1 MSIAVD
7 MRDLVI
13 AYTPCG
19 EIEPSPRI
27 ASAVRRGGGTGVLDL
42 AGTRPQVLR
51 AVEQLA
57 AWSDGPIAV
66 RVPASCPASV
76 DDLERLAPGRV
87 ELVVVTG
94 ELPWNLSEL
103 VTRYRVL
110 AEVTSLAA
118 ARTAAAAGV
127 HGLIARGMES
137 GGEVGELSTFV
148 LVQQLTAADLGVPVW
163 ALGGI
168 GPYTAAACV
177 LGGAAGVVLDN
188 QLALMPESDLPAD
201 VLTAIRRMDG
211 SESVLVDGY
220 RGIPRAPRRPGAAG
234 VPARADLLPVGQDG
248 WLAAEFAG
256 RWSDAAAAVRGI
268 RESIVD
274 AATDAAAAEVLRP
287 GGPLAQDLGLRVP
300 VAQGPMTRVS
310 DEAGFAAA
318 VAADG
323 ALPFIALALATAE
336 RTEEMLTDTA
346 ARIGGRPW
354 GVGVLGFAPE
364 EIRAAQLDVIRRIR
378 PDFAIIAGGRPP
390 QAKELERE
398 GIRTFLHVP
407 SPGLLRQFLRSGAR
421 RFIFEGAE
429 CGGHIGPR
437 ASFPLWEAQLAVLAE
452 HLAGATPEEAAEIQI
467 FFAGG
472 IHDDRSAAMIAAM
485 AAPLTRRGVRVG
497 VLMGTAYLFTAEAV
511 AHGAIQPTFA
521 RMAREA
527 TRTALLET
535 APGHV
540 TRCLQSDFV
549 DDFHA
554 LRAELESAGLENRQV
569 WEHLELLNVGR
580 LRIASKGKRRDG
592 DALVDVDEAAQLSEG
607 MFMAGQVAVL
617 REQETTVSALHGTVT
632 DQAVAF
638 HTARSQRLRADWTPA
653 EPEVPAEP
661 LDIAIVGMACMLPNS
676 PDLAAFWRT
685 VLDGADAVTEVPPHR
700 WNPDIYYAPEVGP
713 GQTGRYSVSKWG
725 GFLAEVPFD
734 AIGYGIPPSALASI
748 DPTQLLA
755 LEVSQRALVDAG
767 YTPGSDGVDHSRTGV
782 IFGAEAGSDMGHAQT
797 LRTMLPAYLPEVPG
811 ELDEQLPTVTEDSF
825 PGILANVIAGR
836 VANRLDLGGPNYTV
850 DAACASSLAAMDA
863 ACKELAS
870 GGSDLMICGG
880 ADLHNGINDYLM
892 FTSAHALSPTGR
904 CRSFDSAGDGIAL
917 GEGVAAVVLKRL
929 SDAQRDGDRVYAVIK
944 GLGGSSDGRALG
956 LTAPR
961 AAGQRRAL
969 DRAYRQAGVSPAQ
982 VGLIEAHGTG
992 TVVGDRTELE
1002 TLTTVFSEA
1011 GATPGSC
1018 TLGSVKSQIGHTKCV
1033 AGLAGLIKATLA
1045 LYTGVRPPTL
1055 HVTRPNPAWHPDRS
1069 PFAFETSA
1077 RPWAAPASERV
1088 AGVSAFGFGGTNF
1101 HAVLS
1106 AYADAP
1112 EPRHAR
1118 DEWPAELFCFRAG
1131 DRAGTHQA
1139 MRALLDT
1146 IDTRD
1151 ALGRRW
1157 RLRDLAAAQSRQAEN
1172 RSGPVQVAIV
1182 ASDLDDLAGLLRRA
1196 IAGEHDPARGLFQ
1209 PAEPPGADG
1218 KVAFLFPGQ
1227 GSQRPGA
1234 LADLFVSFPELRR
1247 FLDIGRDYVEP
1258 LFPPAAF
1265 DPEYDRGQ
1273 QDRVRDTRIAQ
1284 PVLGIGGL
1292 AVHHLLGRLNIRPD
1306 LAGGHSYGE
1315 LVALCVAGAFEDR
1328 TLLELSR
1335 QRADAILAAAGNDP
1349 GTMAAVAATAEQI
1362 GEVLSGAGLA
1372 GEVVLA
1378 NHNGPRQ
1385 VVISGPTPAVRRAV
1399 SVLKEKGLSA
1409 RPIAVACAFH
1419 SPVVADGV
1427 TAFRSTLDGH
1437 PVAAPSLPV
1446 WSNRTAQPYPGGADQ
1461 IRDELAAQIGAP
1473 VRFVD
1478 QIEAMYAAGARVF
1491 VEAGPGQVLTRLVD
1505 AVLGERP
1512 HVAVACDGRRADG
1525 LRGFLSAVAELACA
1539 GVPVQTDWLYRG
1551 RRVAE
1556 IAPAPPSSRPVWT
1569 VDGQL
1574 VRDQHGR
1581 PLPGGMTPPRQIKEL
1596 SMSASTEAG
1605 NGRGLGNVSGNGHGP
1620 GNGHGNGVA
1629 HVSGNGHGPGNGVAH
1644 GSGNGVAHVSGN
1656 GHSHVHGNGI
1666 SHLPAADAGGRPVPA
1681 AGYRDGRDELISE
1694 FLRTSRELIAS
1705 QRDVMLAYFGEQ
1717 PPAGNGWVGPAAYP
1731 SVVAQPAIAAP
1742 SSYPEVVAPTSAPR
1756 VTDLPA
1762 IPASPADP
1770 TPPAAPA
1777 AQAAPAAPAVRPAP
1791 AVREDVP
1798 AAPTVHKTAAP
1809 AVAATSVAAPT
1820 DPVSTAATVTATVA
1834 VRPAAASVGVAQFQE
1849 AILEVLSERTGYPV
1863 DLIELDLDLEADLS
1877 IDSIKR
1883 AEVAGEVATRL
1894 RLSVD
1899 GDESELEEL
1908 VRARTVR
1915 TMVAWL
1921 AEKMAAAPATVE
1933 PVTSVTAPSHAPA
1946 VTTTTATAPP
1956 VSPAAGPVSSPA
1968 AVSVGV
1974 AQFQEAILEVL
1985 SERTG
1990 YPVDLIELDL
2000 DLEADLSIDS
2010 IKRAEV
2016 AGEVATRL
2024 RLSVDGDESEL
2035 EELVRA
2041 RTVRTMVAWLA
2052 EKMAADQAPEAAPAA
2067 APAVVPTTATAPAV
2081 SAPAVSTSP
2090 SAAGPAAVSV
2100 GVAQFQEAILE
2111 VLSERTGYPVDLI
2124 ELDLDLEAD
2133 LSIDSIKRAE
2143 VAGEVATRLRLSVD
2157 GDESELEE
2165 LVRARTVRTMVA
2177 WLAEKMAADQAPEA
2191 APAASPAQPA
2201 GSGPDSGTAPR
2212 RLVARPVPATG
2223 AVVAPEALAGTRFL
2237 ITGGSPAL
2245 APLAEQ
2251 LAQHGAAGA
2260 TGSIHAGGSDQVT
2273 GYDGVIILDGLSD
2286 SGGPL
2291 LPGIFPFIKQALAA
2305 GVRWLVAAGTA
2316 GPRTDG
2322 FAGLFRTIQR
2332 EYPQVSVTYL
2342 EVPAGADHTQLAT
2355 GLVTEL
2361 LSGGQTP
2368 IVTWSAAG
2376 RQTVDLA
2383 AVDLG
2388 PLAAGG
2394 AGPAGDGVAETQAI
2408 GLDQDSVV
2416 VLVGGARGITPWF
2429 ARTLAAASR
2438 CRIELVGRTPLP
2450 QEAESPALA
2459 AAADKPAL
2467 RAALVA
2473 QGMRAPAEIDRT
2485 ATAILA
2491 AREVRATLDELREL
2505 GSQVRYHSLDVTDA
2519 DATRQLLKEIQGE
2532 HGRIDGLVYAAGRIE
2547 DKLIAEKDPA
2557 SFDRVFQTKVQGAV
2571 TVLDA
2576 LRDGSEP
2583 RFVVLFGSIAAAY
2596 GNRGQSDYA
2605 AANDALDR
2613 IGGRWAAGTGVRC
2626 LTVHWG
2632 PWAPGSV
2639 HGGMVSAEL
2648 SREYARRGIDLIDP
2662 EEGALSLLRELAWG
2676 DPAVTSVVYTASG
2689 W

>member
-1 MSIAVD
+1 MSTAVD

-19 EIEPSPRI
+19 EIESSPRI

-94 ELPWNLSEL
+94 ELPWDLSEL

-110 AEVTSLAA
+110 VEVTSLAA
-118 ARTAAAAGV
+118 ARTAAAAGA

-211 SESVLVDGY
+211 SESVLLDGY

-248 WLAAEFAG
+248 WLAAEFVG

-274 AATDAAAAEVLRP
+274 AATDAAAAEVLRS

-346 ARIGGRPW
+346 ACIGGRPW

-390 QAKELERE
+390 QARELERE

-452 HLAGATPEEAAEIQI
+452 HLAGATQEEAAEIQI

-592 DALVDVDEAAQLSEG
+592 DALVAVDEAAQLSEG

-617 REQETTVSALHGTVT
+617 REQETTVAALHGTVT

-638 HTARSQRLRADWTPA
+638 HTARSQRLQADWTPA

-929 SDAQRDGDRVYAVIK
+929 SDAQRDGDRVYAVVK

-1055 HVTRPNPAWHPDRS
+1055 HVTRPNPAWHPERS

-1077 RPWAAPASERV
+1077 RPWAAPARERV

-1139 MRALLDT
+1139 MRVLLDT

-1182 ASDLDDLAGLLRRA
+1182 ASDLDDLAGLLSRA

-1247 FLDIGRDYVEP
+1247 FLSIGRDYVEP

-1335 QRADAILAAAGNDP
+1335 RRADAILTAAGNDP

-1372 GEVVLA
+1372 GQVVLA

-1427 TAFRSTLDGH
+1427 TAFRSILDGH

-1491 VEAGPGQVLTRLVD
+1491 VETGPGQVLTRLVD

-1556 IAPAPPSSRPVWT
+1556 IASAPPPSRPVWT

-1596 SMSASTEAG
+1596 LMSASTEAG
-1605 NGRGLGNVSGNGHGP
+1605 NGRGLGNVSGNGHNP
-1620 GNGHGNGVA
+1620 SNGHGNGVA
-1629 HVSGNGHGPGNGVAH
+1629 HVP
-1644 GSGNGVAHVSGN
+1644 
-1656 GHSHVHGNGI
+1656 GNGI
-1666 SHLPAADAGGRPVPA
+1666 SHLPAADAGVRPVPA

-1717 PPAGNGWVGPAAYP
+1717 PPAANGWVGPAAYP

-1742 SSYPEVVAPTSAPR
+1742 SSYPEVSAPTSAPR

-1777 AQAAPAAPAVRPAP
+1777 AQAAPAAPAVWPAP
-1791 AVREDVP
+1791 PVREDVP
-1798 AAPTVHKTAAP
+1798 AATTVHKTPAP
-1809 AVAATSVAAPT
+1809 AVAATSVATPT
-1820 DPVSTAATVTATVA
+1820 DPVSTAATVA
-1834 VRPAAASVGVAQFQE
+1834 VRQ
-1849 AILEVLSERTGYPV
+1849 
-1863 DLIELDLDLEADLS
+1863 
-1877 IDSIKR
+1877 
-1883 AEVAGEVATRL
+1883 
-1894 RLSVD
+1894 
-1899 GDESELEEL
+1899 
-1908 VRARTVR
+1908 
-1915 TMVAWL
+1915 
-1921 AEKMAAAPATVE
+1921 
-1933 PVTSVTAPSHAPA
+1933 
-1946 VTTTTATAPP
+1946 
-1956 VSPAAGPVSSPA
+1956 
-1968 AVSVGV
+1968 
-1974 AQFQEAILEVL
+1974 
-1985 SERTG
+1985 
-1990 YPVDLIELDL
+1990 
-2000 DLEADLSIDS
+2000 
-2010 IKRAEV
+2010 
-2016 AGEVATRL
+2016 
-2024 RLSVDGDESEL
+2024 
-2035 EELVRA
+2035 
-2041 RTVRTMVAWLA
+2041 
-2052 EKMAADQAPEAAPAA
+2052 
-2067 APAVVPTTATAPAV
+2067 
-2081 SAPAVSTSP
+2081 
-2090 SAAGPAAVSV
+2090 AAVSV

-2191 APAASPAQPA
+2191 APAASPAESPAAVPTTATAPAVPTTATAPAVSAPAVSMSPSVAGQAAVSVGVAQFQEAILEVLSERTGYPVDLIELDLDLEADLSIDSIKRAEVAGEVATRLRLSVDGDESELEELVRARTVRTMVAWLAEKMAADQAPEAAPAASPVQPA

-2223 AVVAPEALAGTRFL
+2223 AVVAPETLAGTRFL

-2260 TGSIHAGGSDQVT
+2260 TGSIHAGGSDQVA

-2286 SGGPL
+2286 SGGSL
-2291 LPGIFPFIKQALAA
+2291 LPGSFPFIKQALAA

-2342 EVPAGADHTQLAT
+2342 EAPAGADHTQLAT

-2361 LSGGQTP
+2361 LSGGRTP
-2368 IVTWSAAG
+2368 IVTWSATG

-2438 CRIELVGRTPLP
+2438 CRIELIGRTPLP

-2459 AAADKPAL
+2459 VAADKPAL

-2505 GSQVRYHSLDVTDA
+2505 GSQVRYHSLDVTAA
-2519 DATRQLLKEIQGE
+2519 DATRQLLKEIQGQ

-2557 SFDRVFQTKVQGAV
+2557 SFARVFQTKVQGAV

-2576 LRDGSEP
+2576 LRDGSDP

-2676 DPAVTSVVYTASG
+2676 DRAVTSVVYTASG

>member
-1 MSIAVD
+1 MSTALEP
-7 MRDLVI
+7 RELVI
-13 AYTPCG
+13 AYDPCG
-19 EIEPSPRI
+19 HIESSPRI
-27 ASAVRRGGGTGVLDL
+27 AGAVRRGGGIGVLDL
-42 AGTRPQVLR
+42 ADGSARSMR
-51 AVEQLA
+51 ALDQLV
-57 AWSDGPIAV
+57 AWSAEPVAV
-66 RVPASCPASV
+66 RVPANCLASL
-76 DDLERLAPGRV
+76 DDVEQVTGGRID
-87 ELVVVTG
+87 LVVVTG
-94 ELPWNLSEL
+94 ELPWRLDHL
-103 VTRYRVL
+103 VARYRVL
-110 AEVTSLAA
+110 AEVTSLTA
-118 ARTAAAAGV
+118 ARTAVGAGV

-137 GGEVGELSTFV
+137 GGEVGELSTFI
-148 LVQQLTAADLGVPVW
+148 LVQQLVAADLGVPVW

-168 GPYTAAACV
+168 GPHTAAACV
-177 LGGAAGVVLDN
+177 AGGAAGVVLDT
-188 QLALMPESDLPAD
+188 QLALMPESDLPTD
-201 VLTAIRRMDG
+201 VLATIGRMDG
-211 SESVLVDGY
+211 SEAVLVDGF
-220 RGIPRAPRRPGAAG
+220 RGVARTPRRPGTTA
-234 VPARADLLPVGQDG
+234 PPQRADLLPVGQDG
-248 WLAAEFAG
+248 WLAAEFRR
-256 RWSDAAAAVRGI
+256 RWADSAAAVRGL
-268 RESIVD
+268 RAAIVEAVTD
-274 AATDAAAAEVLRP
+274 GTAADVLRP
-287 GGPLAQDLGLRVP
+287 DGPLAQALGLRVP

-323 ALPFIALALATAE
+323 ALPFIALALATAG
-336 RTEEMLTDTA
+336 RTEEMLTATA
-346 ARIGGRPW
+346 ARLGDRPW
-354 GVGVLGFAPE
+354 GVGVLGFAPDD
-364 EIRAAQLDVIRRIR
+364 IRTAQLEVIRRVR
-378 PDFAIIAGGRPP
+378 PGFAIIAGGRPP

-429 CGGHIGPR
+429 CGGHVGPR
-437 ASFPLWEAQLAVLAE
+437 ASFPLWEAQLAVLAD
-452 HLAGATPEEAAEIQI
+452 HLDTVPAEQAADVQV

-472 IHDDRSAAMIAAM
+472 IHDDRSAAMVAAM
-485 AAPLTRRGVRVG
+485 AAPLTRRGVQIG
-497 VLMGTAYLFTAEAV
+497 VLMGTAYLFTTEAV
-511 AHGAIQPTFA
+511 DHGAIRPAFS
-521 RMAREA
+521 RMARSA

-540 TRCLQSDFV
+540 TRCLHSDFV

-554 LRAELESAGLENRQV
+554 LRVELESAGLANRQI

-580 LRIASKGKRRDG
+580 LRIASKGKKRDG
-592 DALVDVDEAAQLSEG
+592 DALVEVDEATQLSEG
-607 MFMAGQVAVL
+607 LFMAGQVAVL
-617 REQETTVSALHGTVT
+617 RDSETTVADLHRTVT
-632 DQAVAF
+632 DQAAAF
-638 HTARSQRLRADWTPA
+638 HQIRAGTLRDAWAAPV
-653 EPEVPAEP
+653 PEQDAAP
-661 LDIAIVGMACMLPNS
+661 LDIAVVGMACMLPNS

-685 VLDGADAVTEVPPHR
+685 VLDSVDAVTEVPPHR

-713 GQTGRYSVSKWG
+713 GQTGRISVSKWG

-734 AIGYGIPPSALASI
+734 AIAYGIPPAALASI

-767 YTPGSDGVDHSRTGV
+767 YTPGHDGVDHSRTGV

-797 LRTMLPAYLPEVPG
+797 LRTMLPAYLADVPA
-811 ELDEQLPTVTEDSF
+811 ELDDQLPTVTEDSF

-904 CRSFDSAGDGIAL
+904 CRSFDSTGDGIAL

-929 SDAQRDGDRVYAVIK
+929 SDAERDGDRIYAVIK

-961 AAGQRRAL
+961 ADGQRRAL

-1002 TLTTVFSEA
+1002 TLTTVFNEA

-1033 AGLAGLIKATLA
+1033 AGLAGLIKASLA

-1055 HVTRPNPAWHPDRS
+1055 HLTRPNPAWHPDHS
-1069 PFAFETSA
+1069 PFAFYTQA
-1077 RPWAAPASERV
+1077 RPWATPAAERI

-1101 HAVLS
+1101 HAVLA
-1106 AYADAP
+1106 AYPNAP

-1118 DEWPAELFCFRAG
+1118 DDWPAELFCFRAG
-1131 DRAGTHQA
+1131 DRAGAHQGV
-1139 MRALLDT
+1139 RQLLAT
-1146 IDTRD
+1146 FDTRD
-1151 ALGRRW
+1151 RMGRRW
-1157 RLRDLAAAQSRQAEN
+1157 RLRDLAAAQSRESET
-1172 RSGPVQVAIV
+1172 RSGPVQVAVV
-1182 ASDLDDLAGLLRRA
+1182 ASDLDELAGLLRRA
-1196 IAGEHDPARGLFQ
+1196 LDGDHDPAVGLHQ
-1209 PAEPPGADG
+1209 PAATQTGG

-1234 LADLFVSFPELRR
+1234 LADLFVAFPELRR
-1247 FLDIGRDYVEP
+1247 FLDLGRDLAGP

-1265 DPEYDRGQ
+1265 DPEGDRGQ
-1273 QDRVRDTRIAQ
+1273 QERVRDTRVAQ

-1292 AVHHLLGRLNIRPD
+1292 AMHHLLGRVNVRPD

-1315 LVALCVAGAFEDR
+1315 LVALCAAGSFDDR
-1328 TLLELSR
+1328 TLLTLSR
-1335 QRADAILAAAGNDP
+1335 QRAEAILAAAGTDP
-1349 GTMAAVAATAEQI
+1349 GTMAAVAATADRISEI
-1362 GEVLSGAGLA
+1362 LSAARLSD
-1372 GEVVLA
+1372 EVVLA
-1378 NHNGPRQ
+1378 NHNGPQQ
-1385 VVISGPTPAVRRAV
+1385 VVISGPTSAVRQAV
-1399 SVLKEKGLSA
+1399 TALKAGGVSA
-1409 RPIAVACAFH
+1409 RPIPVACAFH
-1419 SPVVADGV
+1419 SPVVAGGV
-1427 TAFRSTLDGH
+1427 SAFRSVLAGH
-1437 PVAAPSLPV
+1437 RVAAPAFPV
-1446 WSNRTAQPYPGGADQ
+1446 WSNRTADSYPTNPEAV
-1461 IRDELAAQIGAP
+1461 RDELAGQIAAP

-1478 QIEAMYAAGARVF
+1478 EIESMYAAGARIF
-1491 VEAGPGQVLTRLVD
+1491 VEAGPGQVLSRLVD

-1512 HVAVACDGRRADG
+1512 HLAVSVEGRRDGG
-1525 LRGFLSAVAELACA
+1525 LRGFLSTLAELACA
-1539 GVPVQTDWLYRG
+1539 GVPVQTGWLFRG
-1551 RRVAE
+1551 RRTAE
-1556 IAPAPPSSRPVWT
+1556 VTASASSTRPIWT

-1596 SMSASTEAG
+1596 SMTASTEAG
-1605 NGRGLGNVSGNGHGP
+1605 NGHGHGIVSGD
-1620 GNGHGNGVA
+1620 GNGAGPLAGNGNGNGVA
-1629 HVSGNGHGPGNGVAH
+1629 HVAGN
-1644 GSGNGVAHVSGN
+1644 
-1656 GHSHVHGNGI
+1656 GNGI
-1666 SHLPAADAGGRPVPA
+1666 SHHPGTGDGVRHVAGAV

-1694 FLRTSRELIAS
+1694 FLRTSRDLIAS
-1705 QRDVMLAYFGEQ
+1705 QRDVLLAYFGER
-1717 PPAGNGWVGPAAYP
+1717 PTAGNGWVEPAAYQ
-1731 SVVAQPAIAAP
+1731 SMVAQPAIAAP
-1742 SSYPEVVAPTSAPR
+1742 SHYPEVVVPPSAATVTDAPT
-1756 VTDLPA
+1756 
-1762 IPASPADP
+1762 IPASPAVSSA
-1770 TPPAAPA
+1770 PP
-1777 AQAAPAAPAVRPAP
+1777 APAVRPAP
-1791 AVREDVP
+1791 LAPAVQPAASPRAEVAEDPAVAGSAVRAVAAAPVAAP
-1798 AAPTVHKTAAP
+1798 AAPVTT
-1809 AVAATSVAAPT
+1809 
-1820 DPVSTAATVTATVA
+1820 ATVTATVA
-1834 VRPAAASVGVAQFQE
+1834 VRPSVEVAQFQE
-1849 AILEVLSERTGYPV
+1849 AILAVLSERTGYPV

-1899 GDESELEEL
+1899 GDESELEDL

-1921 AEKMAAAPATVE
+1921 AEKMAAAPT
-1933 PVTSVTAPSHAPA
+1933 PVAPAAPVTAPDPAPA
-1946 VTTTTATAPP
+1946 VTAPAVTATAVPTHAAAA
-1956 VSPAAGPVSSPA
+1956 PAVAAPSPA
-1968 AVSVGV
+1968 AVPVPASAPSVEV
-1974 AQFQEAILEVL
+1974 AQFQEAILAVL

-2035 EELVRA
+2035 EDLVRA

-2067 APAVVPTTATAPAV
+2067 AAPPT
-2081 SAPAVSTSP
+2081 
-2090 SAAGPAAVSV
+2090 
-2100 GVAQFQEAILE
+2100 
-2111 VLSERTGYPVDLI
+2111 
-2124 ELDLDLEAD
+2124 
-2133 LSIDSIKRAE
+2133 
-2143 VAGEVATRLRLSVD
+2143 
-2157 GDESELEE
+2157 
-2165 LVRARTVRTMVA
+2165 
-2177 WLAEKMAADQAPEA
+2177 
-2191 APAASPAQPA
+2191 
-2201 GSGPDSGTAPR
+2201 GSGPDRAAAPR

-2237 ITGGSPAL
+2237 ITGGSAAL

-2251 LAQHGAAGA
+2251 LAQRGAAGA
-2260 TGSIHAGGSDQVT
+2260 TGSIHAGGTDQVA

-2291 LPGIFPFIKQALAA
+2291 LPGIFPFIKQALAG
-2305 GVRWLVAAGTA
+2305 GVRWLIAAGTA

-2322 FAGLFRTIQR
+2322 FAGLFRTISR
-2332 EYPQVSVTYL
+2332 EYPQVSATYL
-2342 EVPAGADHTQLAT
+2342 EVPAGADHSRLAT

-2368 IVTWSAAG
+2368 IVTWSTTG

-2383 AVDLG
+2383 SVDLG

-2394 AGPAGDGVAETQAI
+2394 AGPAGDGAAEAQAI

-2450 QEAESPALA
+2450 EETEPPALA

-2473 QGMRAPAEIDRT
+2473 QGMRAPAEIDRA

-2532 HGRIDGLVYAAGRIE
+2532 RGRIDGLVYAAGRIE

-2557 SFDRVFQTKVQGAV
+2557 SFDRVFQTKVQGAM

-2576 LRDGSEP
+2576 LRDGADP

-2613 IGGRWAAGTGVRC
+2613 IGGRWAADTGVRC